1 MGRIYHTIYYC
12 GDIVGGEILVLGRF
26 RRFVVNQVGKTPRL
40 GGGNEKQSSPAAP
53 VASCSKFDIRCFR
66 RDIHLCY
73 SRTLIQRIWYFRD
86 RW

>member
-40 GGGNEKQSSPAAP
+40 GGEMKNSPHQQLPLLPA
-53 VASCSKFDIRCFR
+53 VS
-66 RDIHLCY
+66 
-73 SRTLIQRIWYFRD
+73 LIYDALDATFTSAILVP
-86 RW
+86 